1 MLNKPNC
8 PVIAIEEHYWD
19 RELSA
24 TYTGVEGVRNPE
36 MMTRLF
42 ELGEL
47 RIKEMDEA
55 GVDVQLISHG
65 APNRRRSSPPPM
77 RSPWCGA
84 STTVSLRRSPSMP
97 NRFAGFAALPTSD
110 PEAAANEL
118 ERTVTKHKFKG
129 AMIHGLANGVFLDDQ
144 RFWPIFARA
153 EKLDVPIYLHPAVPH
168 PQVMDVY
175 YERNTAKDFPM
186 VIRAACKGFT
196 VETAT
201 TAIRLVLSGLF
212 EKHPNLKIVLGHL
225 GETLPFL
232 VWRIDQALSR
242 PGAKPMRFRDIFCNN
257 FWITT
262 SGNFSNPALLCCAM
276 EMGVDRIMFAV
287 DWPFVP
293 NPLGTDWMESVPLC
307 DEDKA
312 KILSG
317 NAKRL
322 FRM

>member
-1 MLNKPNC
+1 M
-8 PVIAIEEHYWD
+8 V
-19 RELSA
+19 
-24 TYTGVEGVRNPE
+24 T
-36 MMTRLF
+36 
-42 ELGEL
+42 
-47 RIKEMDEA
+47 
-55 GVDVQLISHG
+55 QHG
-65 APNRRRSSPPPM
+65 
-77 RSPWCGA
+77 
-84 STTVSLRRSPSMP
+84 
-97 NRFAGFAALPTSD
+97 
-110 PEAAANEL
+110 
-118 ERTVTKHKFKG
+118 FKG
-129 AMIHGLANGVFLDDQ
+129 AMIHGLANGVFLDDA

-153 EKLDVPIYLHPAVPH
+153 EKLDVPIYLHPALPH

-175 YERNTAKDFPM
+175 YKEYAKDFPM
-186 VIRAACKGFT
+186 VIRAAWGFT

-201 TAIRLVLSGLF
+201 IAIRLVLSGLF
-212 EKHPNLKIVLGHL
+212 EKHPKLKIVLGHL

-242 PGAKPMRFRDIFCNN
+242 PGAAKPMRFRDVFCNN

-276 EMGVDRIMFAV
+276 EMGVDRILFAI

-293 NPLGTDWMESVPLC
+293 NPPGTRWMESVPLC
-307 DEDKA
+307 DEDKT

>member
-1 MLNKPNC
+1 MLKKPNC

-24 TYTGVEGVRNPE
+24 TYTGVESVRNPE
-36 MMTRLF
+36 MMNRLF
-42 ELGEL
+42 DLGDL

-65 APNRRRSSPPPM
+65 APSAQKLGGPDAVALTKRVNDRLAAAIAKHP
-77 RSPWCGA
+77 
-84 STTVSLRRSPSMP
+84 T
-97 NRFAGFAALPTSD
+97 RFAGFAALPTSD
-110 PEAAANEL
+110 PAAAADEL
-118 ERTVTKHKFKG
+118 ERMVTQHGFKG
-129 AMIHGLANGVFLDDQ
+129 AMIHGLANGIFLDDA
-144 RFWPIFARA
+144 RFWPIYARA
-153 EKLDVPIYLHPAVPH
+153 EKLGVPIYLHPALPH

-175 YERNTAKDFPM
+175 YKEYAKDFPM
-186 VIRAACKGFT
+186 VIRAAWGFT

-201 TAIRLVLSGLF
+201 IAIRLVLSGVF
-212 EKHPNLKIVLGHL
+212 DRHPNLKIVLGHL

-232 VWRIDQALSR
+232 IWRIDQALAR
-242 PGAKPMRFRDIFCNN
+242 PGAAKPISFRDVFSRN

-262 SGNFSNPALLCCAM
+262 SGNFSNPALLCCVM
-276 EMGVDRIMFAV
+276 ELGIDRILFAI

-293 NPLGTDWMESVPLC
+293 NPPGTRWMDTVPLC

>member
-1 MLNKPNC
+1 MLNKPDC

-36 MMTRLF
+36 MMNRLF
-42 ELGEL
+42 DLGDL

-55 GVDVQLISHG
+55 GVDLQLISHG
-65 APNRRRSSPPPM
+65 APSAQKLTTPDAVAMVRRVNDRLAEAIAQHP
-77 RSPWCGA
+77 
-84 STTVSLRRSPSMP
+84 T
-97 NRFAGFAALPTSD
+97 RFAGFATLPTSD
-110 PEAAANEL
+110 PAAAADEL
-118 ERTVTKHKFKG
+118 ERMVTLHGFKG
-129 AMIHGLANGVFLDDQ
+129 AMIHGLANGVFLDDA

-153 EKLDVPIYLHPAVPH
+153 EKLDVPIYLHPALPH

-175 YERNTAKDFPM
+175 YKEYAKDFPM
-186 VIRAACKGFT
+186 VIRAAWGFT

-201 TAIRLVLSGLF
+201 IAIRLVLSGLF
-212 EKHPNLKIVLGHL
+212 EKHPKLKIVLGHL

-242 PGAKPMRFRDIFCNN
+242 PGAAKPMHFRDIFCNN

-276 EMGVDRIMFAV
+276 EMGVDRILFAI

-293 NPLGTDWMESVPLC
+293 NPPGTRWMESVPLC
-307 DEDKA
+307 DEDKT

>member
-1 MLNKPNC
+1 MLKKPQC

-19 RELSA
+19 EELA
-24 TYTGVEGVRNPE
+24 KTYSGVES
-36 MMTRLF
+36 TRRDEQLKRLYD
-42 ELGEL
+42 LGDL
-47 RIKEMDEA
+47 RIKDMDEA
-55 GVDVQLISHG
+55 GVDMQIISHG
-65 APNRRRSSPPPM
+65 APSAQKLSGDDAVPLVKRVNDRLAAAVARHP
-77 RSPWCGA
+77 
-84 STTVSLRRSPSMP
+84 T
-97 NRFAGFAALPTSD
+97 RFAGFATLPTSD
-110 PEAAANEL
+110 PGAAADEL
-118 ERTVTKHKFKG
+118 ERTVTRHGFKG
-129 AMIHGLANGVFLDDQ
+129 AMIHGLANGTFLDD
-144 RFWPIFARA
+144 RKFWPIFERA

-175 YERNTAKDFPM
+175 YKEYAKDFPM
-186 VIRAACKGFT
+186 VIRAAWGFT

-201 TAIRLVLSGLF
+201 IAIRLVLGGVF
-212 EKHPNLKIVLGHL
+212 DRYPDLKIVLGHL

-232 VWRIDQALSR
+232 VWRIDHALARPGSSR
-242 PGAKPMRFRDIFCNN
+242 PMSFRDVFCRN

-262 SGNFSNPALLCCAM
+262 SGNFSNPALLCCVM
-276 EMGVDRIMFAV
+276 EMGIDRILFAI

-293 NPLGTDWMESVPLC
+293 NPPGTRWMENVPLC

>member
-1 MLNKPNC
+1 MLKKPNC

-36 MMTRLF
+36 MMNRLF
-42 ELGEL
+42 DLGDL

-65 APNRRRSSPPPM
+65 APSAQKLTTPDAVAMVRRVNDRLAAAIARHP
-77 RSPWCGA
+77 
-84 STTVSLRRSPSMP
+84 T
-97 NRFAGFAALPTSD
+97 RFAGFATLPTSD
-110 PEAAANEL
+110 PAAAADEL
-118 ERTVTKHKFKG
+118 ERMVTEHGFKG
-129 AMIHGLANGVFLDDQ
+129 AMIHGLANGVFLDDA

-153 EKLDVPIYLHPAVPH
+153 EKLDVPIYLHPALPH
-168 PQVMDVY
+168 PQVMEVY
-175 YERNTAKDFPM
+175 YKEYAKDFPM
-186 VIRAACKGFT
+186 VIRAAWGFT

-201 TAIRLVLSGLF
+201 IAIRLVLSGLF
-212 EKHPNLKIVLGHL
+212 EKHPRLKIVLGHL

-242 PGAKPMRFRDIFCNN
+242 PGTARPMHFRDIFCNN

-276 EMGVDRIMFAV
+276 EMGVDRILFAI

-293 NPLGTDWMESVPLC
+293 NPPGTRWMESVPLC

>member
-1 MLNKPNC
+1 MLKKPNC

-36 MMTRLF
+36 MMNRLF
-42 ELGEL
+42 DLGDL

-55 GVDVQLISHG
+55 GVDIQLISHG
-65 APNRRRSSPPPM
+65 APSAQKLAGPDAVALTQRVNDRLAAAIAKHP
-77 RSPWCGA
+77 
-84 STTVSLRRSPSMP
+84 T
-97 NRFAGFAALPTSD
+97 RFAGFAALPTAD
-110 PEAAANEL
+110 PAAAADEL
-118 ERTVTKHKFKG
+118 ERTVTKHGFKG

-144 RFWPIFARA
+144 RFWPIYARA
-153 EKLDVPIYLHPAVPH
+153 EQLDVPIYLHPALPH

-175 YERNTAKDFPM
+175 YKDYAKDFPM
-186 VIRAACKGFT
+186 VIRAAWGFT

-201 TAIRLVLSGLF
+201 VAIRLVLGGVF
-212 EKHPNLKIVLGHL
+212 DKHPNLKIVLGHL

-242 PGAKPMRFRDIFCNN
+242 PGAKPISFRDIFCRN

-276 EMGVDRIMFAV
+276 EMGIDRILFAI

-293 NPLGTDWMESVPLC
+293 NPPGTRWMENVPLC

-317 NAKRL
+317 NARRL